1 MKKLV
6 SKLVVVGFAVAVFM
20 GLTGGLA
27 CADDKETAVKLVKSA
42 VAYITANGSEKGLDV
57 LNDPN
62 GEFVKGSLYVFA
74 YDMTGIMMAN
84 SFKLS
89 LIGQS
94 VIDVPDSAG
103 KKFRREIIELAKSK
117 GSGWVDYQ
125 SQNPKTKQVEQ
136 KTTYFE
142 KVGDLVLGCG
152 IFK

>member
-1 MKKLV
+1 MGQLLKKYSILLLLILV
-6 SKLVVVGFAVAVFM
+6 MSVCA
-20 GLTGGLA
+20 TGTVR
-27 CADDKETAVKLVKSA
+27 ADDKETAVKLVKAA
-42 VAYITANGSEKGLDV
+42 VAYIAANGEDKGLDA
-57 LNDPN
+57 LNNPK
-62 GEFVKGSLYVFA
+62 GEFVKGELYVFA
-74 YDMTGIMMAN
+74 YDLSGIMLAN
-84 SFKLS
+84 SFKQS

-142 KVGDLVLGCG
+142 KAGELVLGCG
-152 IFK
+152 VFK